1 MMKNH
6 DKSVAAKRKQQRGS
20 VLVLSTVSMLAVLLA
35 VGLGI
40 DISHFY
46 LAKAELQNAADAAA
60 LAAASGLNSNAS
72 GIILGR
78 NRAVAAMNNYE
89 FNKNNVTFTADSL
102 VWAAN
107 LDGPYVNESVATT
120 LAIAPTIRFVKVTTP
135 DSPVGVSFASMVLG
149 GSKNLAAT
157 ATAGL
162 SVPINTFCNF
172 IPLAVL
178 IDNDLTKL
186 VPGQVYTIRA
196 GSGSTVSPGD
206 YQILAVAGPGGVDVG
221 FGIGAGVDACAQVGA
236 TYTTDCK
243 PGLTAGKVRTGLNSR
258 FDDYGGSQLDPTA
271 EPPDTNIKEGLPW
284 KGATPAD
291 PSYSKYLGCGR
302 PGAIPCDSRYV
313 QAPAHAGV
321 DMRRVVLIP
330 LVKISEFDQG
340 RCEVKFTRFGAF
352 FLRTKPSNGSGGDL
366 QAEYIEDRL
375 AVGKGTYDPNGPVG
389 DPLLA
394 VPVLYK

>member
-1 MMKNH
+1 MREQN
-6 DKSVAAKRKQQRGS
+6 KSVAAKRKQERGS

-35 VGLGI
+35 VGLGL

-60 LAAASGLNSNAS
+60 LAAASGINSNPS

-78 NRAVAAMNNYE
+78 SRAVAAMNNYE
-89 FNKNNVTFTADSL
+89 FNKNNVTFTPDNL

-107 LDGPYVNESVATT
+107 LDGPYWKEDVATT
-120 LAIAPTIRFVKVTTP
+120 IPIAPTIRFVKVTTP

-149 GSKNLAAT
+149 GSKNMGAT

-178 IDNDLTKL
+178 IDNDLTQL
-186 VPGQVYTIRA
+186 VPGTTYTIRA
-196 GSGSTVSPGD
+196 QTGSTVSPGN

-221 FGIGAGVDACAQVGA
+221 FGIGSGVDACAKVGD
-236 TYTTDCK
+236 TYVTDCK
-243 PGLTAGKVRTGLNSR
+243 PGLTAGKVRTGINSR

-284 KGATPAD
+284 KGKLPSD
-291 PSYSKYLGCGR
+291 PSYSKYLGCGL
-302 PGAIPCDSRYV
+302 PGAIPCDPRYV
-313 QAPAHAGV
+313 QRPAHPGV

-330 LVKISEFDQG
+330 LVKISEFDEG

-352 FLRTKPSNGSGGDL
+352 FLQTKPANGTGGDI

-375 AVGKGTYDPNGPVG
+375 AVGAGTYDPSGPVG